1 MLSTSLT
8 TSAQAETI
16 GNKLTTLAS
25 VIDEV
30 ASLVFD
36 SQSCPRNHDIEKQI
50 PLWIIYE
57 KADRENAGQDGINI
71 FDFIQKYYDWL
82 YCDNETGAQ
91 YELSAA
97 FTDIIDVQKTRTK
110 FLERLSQIY
119 APGFDVNSLVSNGG
133 YVTELRLRNFLNGIK
148 RAFYHKKTTEDSI
161 RYFFKTLFGVQN
173 EDVSI

>member
-71 FDFIQKYYDWL
+71 FDFIQKTTL
-82 YCDNETGAQ
+82 PFQ
-91 YELSAA
+91 K
-97 FTDIIDVQKTRTK
+97 II
-110 FLERLSQIY
+110 L
-119 APGFDVNSLVSNGG
+119 GFRHEANDP
-133 YVTELRLRNFLNGIK
+133 
-148 RAFYHKKTTEDSI
+148 H
-161 RYFFKTLFGVQN
+161 
-173 EDVSI
+173 